1 MPTVMPR
8 DYLPSV
14 HLRCPSRSG
23 GACVGPLVGFAA
35 LSLLLGAGPAAAQ
48 TEQSQLRDP
57 PFRIIG
63 FADVDY
69 DTTDVHGKEGFSLG
83 QAVAHVVAPL
93 GDRLNLFGEFSATAH
108 DSEYQVEVERLI
120 IKHDFSNSAALS
132 AGRFHTPIGYW
143 NTAFHHGAWLQ
154 TTISRP
160 ESVKFGSQFVPI
172 HFVGALFE
180 GDLPGRDLGLG
191 YSVGVGN
198 GRHSNIARAG
208 DAGDVNDE
216 RAWTVSGF
224 YEPRSARDLK
234 AGIGVYGDR
243 VSPPGGVEVDETIYS
258 AYVAFERETPEVV
271 AEYIRSEHDTVAG
284 PGSGG
289 ADSFYVQVAYRLG
302 GSAER
307 WKPYARAEQIDV
319 DGDDPLLGGR
329 GLDYEGLTAGLRFD
343 FATYAALKFEYR
355 DEKFGQMDRESS
367 FLVQL
372 SVVLARD

>member
-1 MPTVMPR
+1 M
-8 DYLPSV
+8 
-14 HLRCPSRSG
+14 
-23 GACVGPLVGFAA
+23 LVG
-35 LSLLLGAGPAAAQ
+35 AGEVTAQ
-48 TEQSQLRDP
+48 TEQSQLADP

-83 QAVAHVVAPL
+83 QAVAHVIAPL

-108 DSEYQVEVERLI
+108 DSEYNVEVERLI
-120 IKHDFSNSAALS
+120 IKHDFSDSAALS

-160 ESVKFGSQFVPI
+160 ESVKFGSLLVPI

-180 GDLPGRDLGLG
+180 GDFPGRDLGLG

-208 DAGDVNDE
+208 DAGDINDE
-216 RAWTVSGF
+216 RAWTVSAF
-224 YEPRSARDLK
+224 YAPRSARDLK

-243 VSPPGGVEVDETIYS
+243 VSPPASIEVDETIYS
-258 AYVAFERETPEVV
+258 AYVAFERETPEIV
-271 AEYIRSEHDTVAG
+271 AEYIRSEHDAVV
-284 PGSGG
+284 GSGG
-289 ADSFYVQVAYRLG
+289 ADSFYVQAAYRLSG
-302 GSAER
+302 KAQR
-307 WKPYARAEQIDV
+307 FKPYLRAEQIDV
-319 DGDDPLLGGR
+319 DGDDPLLGGL
-329 GLDYEGLTAGLRFD
+329 GLDYEGFTAGLRFD
-343 FATYAALKFEYR
+343 FATYAAVKFEYR
-355 DEKFGQMDRESS
+355 DEKFGAMNRESS

-372 SVVLARD
+372 CVVLARD